1 MHQESIMK
9 EQNSGK
15 KFEVKFRKLFKL
27 KIMHQESIMNEQNS
41 GKKVKGN
48 WREIGGSLSEIFF
61 CLVFVFFTMVT
72 QIDDYVVNNRP

>member
-1 MHQESIMK
+1 MHQESIMN

-41 GKKVKGN
+41 GKIL
-48 WREIGGSLSEIFF
+48 RQIGGRLEG
-61 CLVFVFFTMVT
+61 V
-72 QIDDYVVNNRP
+72 

>member
-1 MHQESIMK
+1 MHQESIMN

-41 GKKVKGN
+41 GKKFEGN
-48 WREIGGSLSEIFF
+48 WREIGGSLREILFF
-61 CLVFVFFTMVT
+61 V
-72 QIDDYVVNNRP
+72 

>member
-1 MHQESIMK
+1 MHQESIMN

-41 GKKVKGN
+41 GKKFQGN
-48 WREIGGSLSEIFF
+48 WREIGGSLRELLFLSSFRLF
-61 CLVFVFFTMVT
+61 
-72 QIDDYVVNNRP
+72 YYGYSN

>member
-1 MHQESIMK
+1 MHQESIMN

-41 GKKVKGN
+41 GKN
-48 WREIGGSLSEIFF
+48 FEENFENYS
-61 CLVFVFFTMVT
+61 
-72 QIDDYVVNNRP
+72 N